1 MTEEIHSKRTIKYGD
16 KEFALDDGMT
26 IDQAKSIM
34 ARHFPELA
42 DPEVKTGQTGD
53 ATTYTF
59 TKKAGRKGAQADV
72 DALLAIP
79 ATAVLPDD
87 ILRIATALL
96 GDDAETSDA
105 DGRTS
110 VEGLHQTVR
119 EVRRVTAALADMMPS
134 VQPAGGML
142 L

>member
-1 MTEEIHSKRTIKYGD
+1 MTTTDTPKRTIRYGD
-16 KEFALDDGMT
+16 KEFALDAGMT

-42 DPEVKTGQTGD
+42 DPEVTTKKEGD

-59 TKKAGRKGAQADV
+59 TKKAGRKGAQTDI

-79 ATAVLPDD
+79 ATAVLPAD

-96 GDDAETSDA
+96 RNDA
-105 DGRTS
+105 DAPDVDTRVS

-119 EVRRVTAALADMMPS
+119 EVQRLSCALADMMPS
-134 VQPAGGML
+134 IQPTGGML